1 MPSKKTDP
9 KKAKL
14 GLKLWEKLRKS
25 AKPNDESK
33 PVLRFW
39 HKFKVPSRPKLHLK
53 SILLFVLFLL
63 FVGIGVIGAGWLKHR
78 QLCDINQL
86 KSNEYISAPDN
97 VDLCPNI
104 LDQNQW
110 GQILSNLFNFELMSK
125 ITAKEIDYTVSA
137 KIEDCSDKLNPLCW
151 IRGSKPSLKE
161 TDGYTN
167 LLLVGLDTRPGGRL
181 KNTDSIMLVTLDNTS
196 GRILLTSFPRDLYVY
211 YNNPRG
217 GYVNSKINAIYANYG
232 IDGLRYAI
240 EQINGRKVHYHAF
253 IYFGTFITLVD
264 KLGGVDINLPEKFSD
279 AYPCSDLPAGYKCP
293 SPRFISDGQYG
304 LFNFPAGWNHFG
316 STEAL
321 VYARSRKY
329 SSDYERARR
338 QQQILKAILDSA
350 LKQNVPITQRLQN
363 YIEMYNLIQT
373 DVLTDI
379 GIADIAAVVSIM
391 DQLSG
396 NVARIVVDPSLG
408 GFGKII
414 GYEGRDPAFK
424 DRKYKQFQN
433 YVANIWKFLPYF
445 VDQPKILVVNAS
457 GAPIPADSALSKYLN
472 SGNPYWQVKHVDKTM
487 DVSGIKLYDLSKGA
501 KTGSLKDAQEQM
513 PGSLIYSAEIDGI
526 TQSDFV
532 EDYQIVW
539 GKQETT
545 TE

>member
-1 MPSKKTDP
+1 M
-9 KKAKL
+9 AKQKSDKETL
-14 GLKLWEKLRKS
+14 NKSIALWQKLKQNSLKHKS
-25 AKPNDESK
+25 HFARIKI
-33 PVLRFW
+33 
-39 HKFKVPSRPKLHLK
+39 PKLHLK
-53 SILLFVLFLL
+53 LVFAFVFFFLAAITIVILS
-63 FVGIGVIGAGWLKHR
+63 GWLKHR
-78 QLCDINQL
+78 QLCDISQL
-86 KSNEYISAPDN
+86 KDNGFVSAPQG
-97 VDLCPNI
+97 VDLCPNL

-110 GQILSNLFNFELMSK
+110 GTIIGNLFNFSLPGQIE
-125 ITAKEIDYTVSA
+125 ANPVDYTIAA
-137 KIEDCSDKLNPLCW
+137 KVEECSDKLNPLCW
-151 IRGSKPSLKE
+151 IRGSKPSLKQ

-211 YNNPRG
+211 YYNPRG

-264 KLGGVDINLPEKFSD
+264 KLGGVEIYLSEKFND
-279 AYPCSDLPAGYKCP
+279 VYPCSELPAGYKCP
-293 SPRFISDGQYG
+293 SPRFMGDGQYG
-304 LFNFPAGWNHFG
+304 LFTFPAGWNKFG

-338 QQQILKAILDSA
+338 QQNVLKAILDSA
-350 LKQNVPITQRLQN
+350 LKQDAPIAQRLQN
-363 YIEMYNLIQT
+363 YIEIFNLIQT

-396 NVARIVVDPSLG
+396 NVAKIVADPSLG

-424 DRKYKQFQN
+424 DRKFKQFQS
-433 YVANIWKFLPYF
+433 YVASIWKFLPYF
-445 VDQPKILVVNAS
+445 VDQPKILIVNTT
-457 GAPIPADSALSKYLN
+457 GVPIPPDSVLTKFLN
-472 SGNPYWQVKHVDKTM
+472 SGNPYWQVKHIDKPGETP
-487 DVSGIKLYDLSKGA
+487 GIKLYDLSKGS
-501 KTGSLKDAQEQM
+501 KVGSLKDAQEQL
-513 PGSLIYSAEIDGI
+513 PGSLIYSAEIDGV
-526 TQSDFV
+526 TQSEFG
-532 EDYQIVW
+532 EDLQIVW
-539 GKQETT
+539 GNQNSSK
-545 TE
+545 